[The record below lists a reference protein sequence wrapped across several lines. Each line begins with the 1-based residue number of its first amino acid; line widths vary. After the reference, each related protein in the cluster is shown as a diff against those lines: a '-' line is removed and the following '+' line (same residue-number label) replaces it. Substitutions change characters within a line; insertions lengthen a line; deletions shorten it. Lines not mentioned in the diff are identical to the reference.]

1 LQIGRAILFRIKATA
16 VDIARPPEQ
25 QVASEVDEIVLHKV
39 RPFVETKG
47 GEGFPEYTLG
57 CVDRPKRVSSLRY
70 LVEYIG
76 KYLREG
82 SYLVPFI
89 RDEADLLRAPSDRMG
104 PRHSMSP
111 PILICASGTVP

>member
-76 KYLREG
+76 KL
-82 SYLVPFI
+82 PFI
-89 RDEADLLRAPSDRMG
+89 RNEVDLLRAPSDRMG
-104 PRHSMSP
+104 PRHSMCP